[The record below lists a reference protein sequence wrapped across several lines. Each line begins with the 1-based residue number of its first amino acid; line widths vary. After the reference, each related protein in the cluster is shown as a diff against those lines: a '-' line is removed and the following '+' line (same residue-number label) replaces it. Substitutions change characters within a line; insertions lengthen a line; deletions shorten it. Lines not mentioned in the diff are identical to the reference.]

1 MFVNMFTESG
11 NAGASFLIESTDVDM
26 VSFTG
31 SIEIGGLIAAARAKT
46 LKQMDLD
53 LGGKTPMI
61 MFDAALAFTPPLL
74 GASAPIWAPDRLG
87 CPGTC

>member
-46 LKQMDLD
+46 AETDGPRPRRQDSHD
-53 LGGKTPMI
+53 HV
-61 MFDAALAFTPPLL
+61 
-74 GASAPIWAPDRLG
+74 
-87 CPGTC
+87 